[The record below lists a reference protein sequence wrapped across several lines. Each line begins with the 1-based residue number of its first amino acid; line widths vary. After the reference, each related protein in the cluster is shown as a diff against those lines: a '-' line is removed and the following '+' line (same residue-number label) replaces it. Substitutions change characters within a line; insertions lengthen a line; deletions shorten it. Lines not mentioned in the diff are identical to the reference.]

1 MLIPRPNHRQC
12 NHISGSLSLSLFFL
26 KLYLSFQSI
35 TDVTSSWVGN
45 IPLDIQ
51 PLLQP
56 PFFNIS
62 IDRELTTSH
71 KIEFPCKF
79 K

>member
-12 NHISGSLSLSLFFL
+12 NHISGSLSLFFFL

-35 TDVTSSWVGN
+35 TDVASSWVGN
-45 IPLDIQ
+45 ILLDIQ
-51 PLLQP
+51 PLLQL